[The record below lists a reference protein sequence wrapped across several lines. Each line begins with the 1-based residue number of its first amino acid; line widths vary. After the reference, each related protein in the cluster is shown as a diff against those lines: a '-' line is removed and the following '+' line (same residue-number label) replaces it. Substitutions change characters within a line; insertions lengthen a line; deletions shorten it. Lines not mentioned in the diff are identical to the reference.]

1 MSDVSEEELS
11 EASESEVE
19 VEDEEES
26 TGPAALPSVAFDYP
40 APLWSNTRP
49 DGAPQP
55 PVRVVEIT
63 GTDRVLPDTMSEF
76 EFARLT
82 GIEATQDR
90 TSDDANAGA
99 MRKVYEGK
107 SPLTIRRHIRRY
119 PAVYRA
125 DGTLE
130 REEIHEIEVWRSS
143 ELHIPFSYPG
153 DDRDA

>member
-1 MSDVSEEELS
+1 MSDVSEEEVS
-11 EASESEVE
+11 EASEPEVE
-19 VEDEEES
+19 EDDESVE
-26 TGPAALPSVAFDYP
+26 PAGLPSVAFDYP
-40 APLWSNTRP
+40 APQWSNSRA

-55 PVRVVEIT
+55 PARIVEIT
-63 GTDRVLPDTMSEF
+63 GVDRVLPDTMSEF
-76 EFARLT
+76 EFARLV
-82 GIEATQDR
+82 GIEAAHDR

-107 SPLTIRRHIRRY
+107 SAYTVRRPIRHR

-130 REEIHEIEVWRSS
+130 KEEVYEVEVWLSS